1 MMRLEEFD
9 TKYSLEY
16 MPGDLQSMKKALRDY
31 IGLIRSGEAF
41 EESYCVA
48 HFIHQC
54 ESVSMDYFKEHQELI
69 DYLEGS
75 SPFFNMNSDREDI
88 QSSTTGEALFFLC
101 AAMHPELEEDMKE
114 ACEAL
119 VAFSR
124 KLNDS
129 SDMWLT
135 CESPFGIEPLQITAT
150 KYPRYGY
157 LLAGF
162 LIPYWDD
169 EHMPEALYS
178 LGNWAHKLGI
188 TEDTLKAF
196 CYCDNPRARENM
208 LGYDT
213 WEGGYDEVI
222 EGSRFDLL
230 SHFRSRPGE
239 YEKFKGM
246 LVERYREMP
255 YLQYCDDNRYYE
267 MNPTRSMIMEILYIQ
282 YPYETWRDD
291 HDMDAWLTNTFIDS
305 QADEAIVELKK
316 YVEEKLGR
324 PITSPEEIRSQF
336 TEREAFQAVLFQ
348 PGKGQE
354 KLSETERMKS
364 LFLEVLPNGEELWKY
379 VIEGTN
385 KECLSGI
392 SPLPPI
398 RKQEFFK
405 VVTNGEE
412 FSLNYLER
420 EIDDLMDSDVY
431 FLIDDFVVER
441 IESYSM
447 KTNPLYNDNEALR
460 LYDVLHLVMGKPSL
474 QKKIIKT
481 LRRTFTRSAR
491 DEAEELI
498 KERYPVSWEKSAL
511 EIAESIKEMD
521 YPGRKQLFDQLQEL
535 YKLIEENRYEA
546 KNLVK
551 DWFNKAAGEAGDDSV
566 YAGRSRRGYR
576 SAGGYTLVGLFILWR
591 DQENK
596 RTDEITEQAKK
607 FVEENAAKIIY
618 QHFTSDAK
626 WPEIAVIDNLGVYT
640 DETRYQRDY
649 VEEVRKGCGLWK
661 PFEEYLVTGKFKE
674 ESPED
679 SFAPALDYLRTH
691 LKVGDEEI
699 SEKQPYYDCFRF
711 DEEAALYA
719 AISYMFIHVSSLKCS
734 DLLERAFKLGLGLAP
749 MRMVDLLKW
758 MIPGLGDPREF
769 PEYLKALKN
778 LRNAGLS
785 ESVYWAVQL
794 QSLYNSLSLKGIDL
808 ERLKEYSSDPL
819 DKARKHYIRLLK
831 LYTGVA
837 VPKLEVEDPLWL
849 MYEEL
854 ISIQNA
860 LIEGTQFL
868 DNKYRGRYIG
878 SAIKLFGANTCY
890 QNMLDRLA
898 VDKVKKELEKNL
910 NTPVNYYKK
919 YLDIVGVIYREE
931 RIALDNMELEYLV
944 KLGAKPLSDERYLEL
959 KEIYERDESGWVQQC
974 IVKEGE
980 IFQTLYNLEALSFA
994 AEAKRRGEK
1003 SYVASL
1009 FIVFVDKSCPLIHEE
1024 AAPKMVE
1031 AASSSYTDKNY
1042 RETVMAFFEKFLNE
1056 RAGFDSIKMFL
1067 KSAVNE
1073 YGFFGG
1079 TGWYNGVQIDEI
1091 FPYLSEDVQG
1101 QILAILSGVS
1111 HEKLKKVLN
1120 NEDEARYLDFMIEK
1134 DINSEGLFHYLVN
1147 NDKRHHL
1154 TRLVKVRDCTEYIR
1168 SAKVNEIVTTLTYI
1182 GGAMPKYYPLIAEL
1196 KGHKSIK
1203 VKGIVD
1209 KLIEIC
1215 RIDIKNPVPY
1225 EIVDYGVYR
1234 MGEADNRVEG
1244 KKGITREAFEPQC
1257 VEETTSVKAEVGMYI
1272 GFRFTVKN
1280 YELFPEICHHSVL
1293 VTYPCK
1299 TEGGEVERAQ
1309 TRWNQN
1315 GYSSSKIFLG
1325 WCFEEAE
1332 EIIPGNYTFEA
1343 YDTSGCLIAKKE
1355 FLVEV

>member
-1 MMRLEEFD
+1 MRLEEYD

-16 MPGDLQSMKKALRDY
+16 MPGEIQSMRKALEDY
-31 IGLIRSGEAF
+31 ISLIKSGEAF

-54 ESVSMDYFKEHQELI
+54 GSVSMDYFKEHQELI
-69 DYLEGS
+69 DYLGGS
-75 SPFFNMNSDREDI
+75 SPFFDINSDREDI

-101 AAMHPELEEDMKE
+101 AAMHPELEGDMKK
-114 ACEAL
+114 ACEAI

-124 KLNDS
+124 NLNDS

-150 KYPRYGY
+150 KYPKYGY

-196 CYCDNPRARENM
+196 CYCDNSRARENM

-213 WEGGYDEVI
+213 WDGGYDEAI

-230 SHFRSRPGE
+230 SHFRSKPE
-239 YEKFKGM
+239 EFEKFKDM
-246 LVERYREMP
+246 LVERYKEMP

-267 MNPTRSMIMEILYIQ
+267 MNPTRSMIMEILYLQ

-305 QADEAIVELKK
+305 QADEVIVELKK
-316 YVEEKLGR
+316 YVEEKLER
-324 PITSPEEIRSQF
+324 PITSLEEIRSQF
-336 TEREAFQAVLFQ
+336 AERKAFQAVLSQ
-348 PGKGQE
+348 PSKIQE
-354 KLSETERMKS
+354 KLSETERVER
-364 LFLEVLPNGEELWKY
+364 LFLEVLPNGKELWKY
-379 VIEGTN
+379 VLEGTN
-385 KECLSGI
+385 KEYLDGI
-392 SPLPPI
+392 SPLTPI
-398 RKQEFFK
+398 EKQEFFK
-405 VVTNGEE
+405 AITKGEE
-412 FSLNYLER
+412 FSLDYLEG
-420 EIDDLMDSDVY
+420 EIDDLMDSDIY
-431 FLIDDFVVER
+431 FLIDDFIVER
-441 IESYSM
+441 IENYSM

-460 LYDVLHLVMGKPSL
+460 LYDVLHLVMGKPTL
-474 QKKIIKT
+474 QRKIIKT

-491 DEAEELI
+491 DGAEEII
-498 KERYPVSWEKSAL
+498 KGRYPVTWEKSAL
-511 EIAESIKEMD
+511 EIVDSIKEMD
-521 YPGRKQLFDQLQEL
+521 YLGRKQLFDQLQNL
-535 YKLIEENRYEA
+535 YGLIEENRYEA

-551 DWFNKAAGEAGDDSV
+551 EWFNRAAEEAGDASGYV
-566 YAGRSRRGYR
+566 RRSQRGYR
-576 SAGGYTLVGLFILWR
+576 SIGGYTLIGLFILWK
-591 DQENK
+591 DQEK
-596 RTDEITEQAKK
+596 KKADEITEQAKI
-607 FVEENAAKIIY
+607 FVEKNAAKIIY
-618 QHFTSDAK
+618 QHFTSCAQ
-626 WPEIAVIDNLGVYT
+626 WPEIAIIDNLEMYT
-640 DETRYQRDY
+640 DETKYQKDY
-649 VEEVRKGCGLWK
+649 IEGIRKGAALWK
-661 PFEEYLVTGKFKE
+661 PFEEYLITGRFKE
-674 ESPED
+674 ESAED
-679 SFAPALDYLRTH
+679 SFDPALNYLRAH
-691 LKVGDEEI
+691 LNIGDEEI

-719 AISYMFIHVSSLKCS
+719 AISYMFIHVPSLKCS

-749 MRMVDLLKW
+749 MRMVDLLIPL
-758 MIPGLGDPREF
+758 IPGLGDPGEF
-769 PEYLKALKN
+769 PKYLKALN
-778 LRNAGLS
+778 DLRDAGLS
-785 ESVYWAVQL
+785 EEIYWAVQL
-794 QSLYNSLSLKGIDL
+794 QDLYNRLSLRGIDL
-808 ERLKEYSSDPL
+808 EKLKEYSSDPL

-831 LYTGVA
+831 LYTDVA
-837 VPKLEVEDPLWL
+837 VPKLEIEDPLWL

-878 SAIKLFGANTCY
+878 NAIKLFGANTCY

-919 YLDIVGVIYREE
+919 YLDMVGVSYKEE
-931 RIALDNMELEYLV
+931 RIALDNMEPEYLAR
-944 KLGAKPLSDERYLEL
+944 LGTKPLSDERYLEL
-959 KEIYERDESGWVQQC
+959 KELYEGDESGWVHER

-980 IFQTLYNLEALSFA
+980 ELKTLYNLEALSFA
-994 AEAKRRGEK
+994 TEAKRRGDK
-1003 SYVASL
+1003 SYIASF
-1009 FIVFVDKSCPLIHEE
+1009 FIVFVDRSCPLIHAE
-1024 AAPKMVE
+1024 AAPKMLE

-1042 RETVMAFFEKFLNE
+1042 RGTVRESFEKFLNG
-1056 RAGFDSIKMFL
+1056 RVGFDSIKIFL
-1067 KSAVNE
+1067 RCAVNE

-1079 TGWYNGVQIDEI
+1079 AGWYNGIQMDEI
-1091 FPYLSEDVQG
+1091 FPYLSEDVQR

-1111 HEKLKKVLN
+1111 HEKLKKVVN
-1120 NEDEARYLDFMIEK
+1120 NENEDRYLDFMIER
-1134 DINSEGLFHYLVN
+1134 DINSEGLFHYLIN
-1147 NDKRHHL
+1147 NGKRHHL
-1154 TRLVKVRDCTEYIR
+1154 TRLAKVRDCSEYIK
-1168 SAKVNEIVTTLTYI
+1168 SAKVSEIVTALSYI

-1203 VKGIVD
+1203 VKGIVE
-1209 KLIEIC
+1209 KLIEMC
-1215 RIDIKNPVPY
+1215 RIDINNPNPY
-1225 EIVDYGVYR
+1225 RIVDYGIYR

-1257 VEETTSVKAEVGMYI
+1257 IEETTSVKAEVGMYI

-1280 YELFPEICHHSVL
+1280 YELFPEICHHSAL
-1293 VTYPCK
+1293 VTHPYRN
-1299 TEGGEVERAQ
+1299 ESGEIERVQ

-1325 WCFEEAE
+1325 WCFEEGE
-1332 EIIPGNYTFEA
+1332 EIIPGKYTFEA